1 MIFVIKVGI
10 LFLNDLELIM
20 RFKKIS
26 CLLLPPLFIF
36 STSIYAGNTSK
47 EQEIKKLV
55 DQNFKPLLDKYNV
68 PGMAVGVIQNN
79 KKYEMYYGLQSVQ
92 DKKAVNSSTIFEL
105 GSVSKLFTAT
115 AGGYAKTKGTISFKD
130 TPGKYWKELKNT
142 PIDQV
147 NLLQLATYTS
157 GNLGLQFP
165 DEVQT
170 DQQVL
175 TFFKDW
181 KPKNSIGEYRQY
193 SNPSIGLFGKVVAL
207 SMNKPFDQVLE
218 KTIFPDLGLKHS
230 YVNVP
235 KTQMQNYAF
244 GYNQENQ
251 PIRVNPGPLDAPAYG
266 VKSTLPDMLKFIN
279 ANLNTQ
285 KYPKDI
291 QRAIN
296 ETHQGFYQ
304 VGTMY
309 QALGWEEFS
318 YPAPLQTLLDS
329 NSEQIVMKPNKV
341 TAISKEPSV
350 KMFHKTGSTNGFGTY
365 VVFIPKENIGLVMLT
380 NKRIPNEERI
390 KAAYAVLNAIKK

>member
-1 MIFVIKVGI
+1 
-10 LFLNDLELIM
+10 M

-26 CLLLPPLFIF
+26 CLLLSPLFIF
-36 STSIYAGNTSK
+36 STSIYAGNTPK
-47 EQEIKKLV
+47 DQEIKKLV
-55 DQNFKPLLDKYNV
+55 DQNFKPLLEKYDV

-115 AGGYAKTKGTISFKD
+115 AGGYAKNKGKISFDD

-157 GNLGLQFP
+157 GNLALQFP
-165 DEVQT
+165 DEVKT

-218 KTIFPDLGLKHS
+218 KTIFPALGLKHS

-251 PIRVNPGPLDAPAYG
+251 PIRANPGPLDALAYG
-266 VKSTLPDMLKFIN
+266 VKSTLPDMLSFIH
-279 ANLNTQ
+279 ANLNPQ
-285 KYPKDI
+285 KYPADI

-296 ETHQGFYQ
+296 ETHQGRYQ
-304 VGTMY
+304 VNTMY

-318 YPAPLQTLLDS
+318 YPATLQTLLDS

-350 KMFHKTGSTNGFGTY
+350 KMYHKTGSTSGFGTY

>member
-1 MIFVIKVGI
+1 
-10 LFLNDLELIM
+10 M

-26 CLLLPPLFIF
+26 CLLLSPLFIF
-36 STSIYAGNTSK
+36 STSIYAGNTPK
-47 EQEIKKLV
+47 DQEIKKLV
-55 DQNFKPLLDKYNV
+55 DQNFKPLLEKYDV

-79 KKYEMYYGLQSVQ
+79 KKYKMYYGLQSVQ

-115 AGGYAKTKGTISFKD
+115 AGGYAKNKGKISFDD

-157 GNLGLQFP
+157 GNLALQFP
-165 DEVQT
+165 DEVKT

-218 KTIFPDLGLKHS
+218 KTIFPALGLKHS

-266 VKSTLPDMLKFIN
+266 VKSTLPDMLSFIH
-279 ANLNTQ
+279 ANLNPQ
-285 KYPKDI
+285 KYPADI

-296 ETHQGFYQ
+296 ETHQGRYQ
-304 VGTMY
+304 VNTMY

-318 YPAPLQTLLDS
+318 YPATLQTLLDS

-350 KMFHKTGSTNGFGTY
+350 KMYHKTGSTTGFGTY

>member
-1 MIFVIKVGI
+1 
-10 LFLNDLELIM
+10 M

-36 STSIYAGNTSK
+36 STSIYAGNTPK
-47 EQEIKKLV
+47 DQEIKKLV
-55 DQNFKPLLDKYNV
+55 DQNFKPLLEKYDV

-79 KKYEMYYGLQSVQ
+79 KKYETYYGLQSVQ
-92 DKKAVNSSTIFEL
+92 DKKAVSSSTIFEL

-115 AGGYAKTKGTISFKD
+115 AGGYAKNKGKISFDD

-157 GNLGLQFP
+157 GNLALQFP

-181 KPKNSIGEYRQY
+181 KPKNPIGEYRQY

-207 SMNKPFDQVLE
+207 SMNKPFDQVLG

-279 ANLNTQ
+279 ANLNPQ

>member
-1 MIFVIKVGI
+1 
-10 LFLNDLELIM
+10 M

-36 STSIYAGNTSK
+36 STSIYAGNTPK
-47 EQEIKKLV
+47 DQEIKKLV
-55 DQNFKPLLDKYNV
+55 DLNFKPLLDKYDV

-115 AGGYAKTKGTISFKD
+115 AGGYAKNKGKISFDD

-157 GNLGLQFP
+157 GNLALQFP

-181 KPKNSIGEYRQY
+181 KPKNPIGEYRQY

-218 KTIFPDLGLKHS
+218 KTIFPGLGLKHS

-266 VKSTLPDMLKFIN
+266 VKSTLPDMLSFIN
-279 ANLNTQ
+279 ANLNPL

-296 ETHQGFYQ
+296 ETHKGFYQ

>member
-1 MIFVIKVGI
+1 
-10 LFLNDLELIM
+10 M

-26 CLLLPPLFIF
+26 CLLLSPLFIF
-36 STSIYAGNTSK
+36 STSIYAGNTPK
-47 EQEIKKLV
+47 DQEIKKLV
-55 DQNFKPLLDKYNV
+55 DQNFKPLLEKYDV
-68 PGMAVGVIQNN
+68 PGMAVGIIQNN

-115 AGGYAKTKGTISFKD
+115 AGGYAKNKGKISFDD

-157 GNLGLQFP
+157 GNLALQFP

-181 KPKNSIGEYRQY
+181 KPKNPIGEYRQY

-218 KTIFPDLGLKHS
+218 KTIFPALGLKHS

-266 VKSTLPDMLKFIN
+266 VKSTLPDMLSFIH
-279 ANLNTQ
+279 ANLNPQ
-285 KYPKDI
+285 KYPTDI

-296 ETHQGFYQ
+296 ETHQGRYQ
-304 VGTMY
+304 VNTMY

-318 YPAPLQTLLDS
+318 YPATLQTLLDS

-350 KMFHKTGSTNGFGTY
+350 KMYHKTGSTNGFGTY

>member
-1 MIFVIKVGI
+1 
-10 LFLNDLELIM
+10 M

-26 CLLLPPLFIF
+26 CLLLSPLFIF
-36 STSIYAGNTSK
+36 STSIYAGNTPK
-47 EQEIKKLV
+47 DQEIKKLV
-55 DQNFKPLLDKYNV
+55 DQNFKPLLEKYDV

-115 AGGYAKTKGTISFKD
+115 AGGYAKNKGKISFDDK
-130 TPGKYWKELKNT
+130 PGKYWKELKNT

-157 GNLGLQFP
+157 GNLALQFP

-181 KPKNSIGEYRQY
+181 KPKNPIGEYRQY

-218 KTIFPDLGLKHS
+218 KTIFPVLGLKHS

-266 VKSTLPDMLKFIN
+266 VKSTLPDMLSFIH
-279 ANLNTQ
+279 ANLNPQ
-285 KYPKDI
+285 KYPADI

-296 ETHQGFYQ
+296 ETHQGRYQ
-304 VGTMY
+304 VNTMY

-318 YPAPLQTLLDS
+318 YPATLQTLLDS

-350 KMFHKTGSTNGFGTY
+350 KMYHKTGSTNGFGTY

>member
-1 MIFVIKVGI
+1 
-10 LFLNDLELIM
+10 M

-36 STSIYAGNTSK
+36 STSIYAGNTPK

-55 DQNFKPLLDKYNV
+55 DQNFKPLLEKYNV

-79 KKYEMYYGLQSVQ
+79 KKYEMYYGLQSIQ

-115 AGGYAKTKGTISFKD
+115 AGGYAKTKGKISFND

-157 GNLGLQFP
+157 GNLALQFP

-181 KPKNSIGEYRQY
+181 KPKNPIGEYRQY

-207 SMNKPFDQVLE
+207 SMNKPFDQLLE

-266 VKSTLPDMLKFIN
+266 VKSTLPNMLSFIN
-279 ANLNTQ
+279 ANLNPQ

-318 YPAPLQTLLDS
+318 YPATLQTLLDS
-329 NSEQIVMKPNKV
+329 NSEQIVMKPNKM

-350 KMFHKTGSTNGFGTY
+350 KMYHKTGSTNGFGTY

>member
-1 MIFVIKVGI
+1 
-10 LFLNDLELIM
+10 M

-26 CLLLPPLFIF
+26 CLLLSPLFIF
-36 STSIYAGNTSK
+36 STSIYAGNTPK
-47 EQEIKKLV
+47 DQEIKKLV
-55 DQNFKPLLDKYNV
+55 DQNFKPLLEKYDV

-115 AGGYAKTKGTISFKD
+115 AGGYAKNKGKISFDD

-157 GNLGLQFP
+157 GNLALQFP
-165 DEVQT
+165 DEVKT

-218 KTIFPDLGLKHS
+218 KTIFPALGLKHS

-251 PIRVNPGPLDAPAYG
+251 PIRVNPGPLDAPASAYG
-266 VKSTLPDMLKFIN
+266 VKSTLPDMLSFIH
-279 ANLNTQ
+279 ANLNPQ
-285 KYPKDI
+285 KYPADI

-296 ETHQGFYQ
+296 ETHQGRYQ
-304 VGTMY
+304 VNTMY

-318 YPAPLQTLLDS
+318 YPATLQTLLDS

-350 KMFHKTGSTNGFGTY
+350 KMYHKTGSTTGFGTY

>member
-1 MIFVIKVGI
+1 
-10 LFLNDLELIM
+10 M

-36 STSIYAGNTSK
+36 STSIYAGNTPK
-47 EQEIKKLV
+47 EQEVKKLI
-55 DQNFKPLLDKYNV
+55 DQNFKPLLDKYDV

-79 KKYEMYYGLQSVQ
+79 KKYEIYYGLQSVQ

-115 AGGYAKTKGTISFKD
+115 AGGYAKAKGKISFND

-157 GNLGLQFP
+157 GNLALQFP

-181 KPKNSIGEYRQY
+181 KTKNAIGEYRQY

-218 KTIFPDLGLKHS
+218 KTIFPPLHLKNS

-235 KTQMQNYAF
+235 KTQMQNYAY

-266 VKSTLPDMLKFIN
+266 VKSTLPDMLTFIN
-279 ANLNTQ
+279 ANLNPQ

-291 QRAIN
+291 QHAIN

-350 KMFHKTGSTNGFGTY
+350 KMFHKTGSRNGFGSY

>member
-1 MIFVIKVGI
+1 
-10 LFLNDLELIM
+10 M

-36 STSIYAGNTSK
+36 STSIYAGNTPK
-47 EQEIKKLV
+47 DQEIKKLV
-55 DQNFKPLLDKYNV
+55 DQNFKPLLDKYDV

-79 KKYEMYYGLQSVQ
+79 KKYETYYGLQSVQ
-92 DKKAVNSSTIFEL
+92 DKKSVSSSTIFEL

-115 AGGYAKTKGTISFKD
+115 AGGYAKNKGKISFDD

-157 GNLGLQFP
+157 GNLALQFP

-175 TFFKDW
+175 TFFKEW
-181 KPKNSIGEYRQY
+181 KPKNPIGEYRQY

-218 KTIFPDLGLKHS
+218 KTIFPGLGLKHS

-266 VKSTLPDMLKFIN
+266 VKSTLPDMLSFIN
-279 ANLNTQ
+279 ANINPQ
-285 KYPKDI
+285 KYPADI

-341 TAISKEPSV
+341 TAISKEPSI

>member
-1 MIFVIKVGI
+1 
-10 LFLNDLELIM
+10 M

-26 CLLLPPLFIF
+26 CLLLSPLFIF
-36 STSIYAGNTSK
+36 STSIYAGNTPK
-47 EQEIKKLV
+47 DQEIKKLV
-55 DQNFKPLLDKYNV
+55 DQNFKPLLEKYDV

-115 AGGYAKTKGTISFKD
+115 AGGYAKNKGKISFDDK
-130 TPGKYWKELKNT
+130 PGKYWKELKNT

-157 GNLGLQFP
+157 GNLALQFP

-181 KPKNSIGEYRQY
+181 KPKNPIGEYRQY

-218 KTIFPDLGLKHS
+218 KTIFPALGLKHS

-266 VKSTLPDMLKFIN
+266 VKSTLPDMLSFIH
-279 ANLNTQ
+279 ANLNPQ
-285 KYPKDI
+285 KYSADI

-296 ETHQGFYQ
+296 ETHQGRYQ
-304 VGTMY
+304 INTMY

-318 YPAPLQTLLDS
+318 YPATLQTLLDS

-341 TAISKEPSV
+341 TAISKVPSV
-350 KMFHKTGSTNGFGTY
+350 KMYHKTGSTNGFGTY

-390 KAAYAVLNAIKK
+390 KAAYAVLSAIKK

>member
-1 MIFVIKVGI
+1 
-10 LFLNDLELIM
+10 M

-26 CLLLPPLFIF
+26 CLLLSPLFIF
-36 STSIYAGNTSK
+36 STSIYADNTPK
-47 EQEIKKLV
+47 DQEIKKLV
-55 DQNFKPLLDKYNV
+55 DQNFKPLLEKYDV

-115 AGGYAKTKGTISFKD
+115 AGGYAKNKGKISFDD

-157 GNLGLQFP
+157 GNLALQFP

-181 KPKNSIGEYRQY
+181 QPKNPIGEYRQY

-218 KTIFPDLGLKHS
+218 KTIFPALGLKHS

-266 VKSTLPDMLKFIN
+266 VPAYGVKSTLPDMLSFIH
-279 ANLNTQ
+279 ANLNPQ
-285 KYPKDI
+285 KYPADI

-304 VGTMY
+304 VNTMY

-318 YPAPLQTLLDS
+318 YPATLQTLLDS

-350 KMFHKTGSTNGFGTY
+350 KMYHKTGSTNGFGTY

-390 KAAYAVLNAIKK
+390 KAAYAVLDAIKK

>member
-1 MIFVIKVGI
+1 
-10 LFLNDLELIM
+10 M
-20 RFKKIS
+20 RFKKNF

-36 STSIYAGNTSK
+36 STSIYAGNISK
-47 EQEIKKLV
+47 QQEIKKLV
-55 DQNFKPLLDKYNV
+55 DQNFKPLLEKYDV

-79 KKYEMYYGLQSVQ
+79 KKYETYYGLQSVQ
-92 DKKAVNSSTIFEL
+92 DKKSVSSSTIFEL

-115 AGGYAKTKGTISFKD
+115 AGGYAKNKGKISFD
-130 TPGKYWKELKNT
+130 DMPGKYWKELKNT

-157 GNLGLQFP
+157 GNLALQFP

-175 TFFKDW
+175 TFFKEW
-181 KPKNSIGEYRQY
+181 KPKNPIGEYRQY

-218 KTIFPDLGLKHS
+218 KTIFPGLGLKHS

-266 VKSTLPDMLKFIN
+266 VKSTLPDMLSFIN
-279 ANLNTQ
+279 ANINPQ
-285 KYPKDI
+285 KYPADI

-341 TAISKEPSV
+341 TAISKEPSI

>member
-1 MIFVIKVGI
+1 
-10 LFLNDLELIM
+10 M

-26 CLLLPPLFIF
+26 CLLLSPLFIF
-36 STSIYAGNTSK
+36 STSIYAGNTPK
-47 EQEIKKLV
+47 DQEIKKLV
-55 DQNFKPLLDKYNV
+55 DQNFKPLLEKYDV
-68 PGMAVGVIQNN
+68 QGMAVGVIQNN

-115 AGGYAKTKGTISFKD
+115 AGGYAKNKGKISFDD

-157 GNLGLQFP
+157 GNLALQFP
-165 DEVQT
+165 DEVKT

-218 KTIFPDLGLKHS
+218 KTIFPALGLKHS

-251 PIRVNPGPLDAPAYG
+251 PIRVNPGPLDAPAYS
-266 VKSTLPDMLKFIN
+266 VKSTLPDMLSFIH
-279 ANLNTQ
+279 ANLNPQ
-285 KYPKDI
+285 KYPADI

-296 ETHQGFYQ
+296 ETHQGRYQ
-304 VGTMY
+304 VNTMY

-318 YPAPLQTLLDS
+318 YPATLQTLLDS

-350 KMFHKTGSTNGFGTY
+350 KMYHKTGSTTGFGTY

>member
-1 MIFVIKVGI
+1 MSCTE
-10 LFLNDLELIM
+10 ELIM

-26 CLLLPPLFIF
+26 CLLLSPLFIF
-36 STSIYAGNTSK
+36 STSIYAGNTPK
-47 EQEIKKLV
+47 DQEIKKLV
-55 DQNFKPLLDKYNV
+55 DQNFKPLLEKYDV

-115 AGGYAKTKGTISFKD
+115 AGGYAKNKGKISFDD

-157 GNLGLQFP
+157 GNLALQFP
-165 DEVQT
+165 DEVKT

-218 KTIFPDLGLKHS
+218 KTIFPALGLKHS

-251 PIRVNPGPLDAPAYG
+251 PIRVNPGPLDAPAYS
-266 VKSTLPDMLKFIN
+266 VKSTLPDMLSFIH
-279 ANLNTQ
+279 ANLNPQ
-285 KYPKDI
+285 KYPADI

-296 ETHQGFYQ
+296 ETHQGRYQ
-304 VGTMY
+304 VNTMY

-318 YPAPLQTLLDS
+318 YPATLQTLLDS

-350 KMFHKTGSTNGFGTY
+350 KMYHKTGSTTGFGTY

>member
-1 MIFVIKVGI
+1 
-10 LFLNDLELIM
+10 M

-26 CLLLPPLFIF
+26 CLLLSPLFIF
-36 STSIYAGNTSK
+36 STSIYAGNTPK
-47 EQEIKKLV
+47 DQEIKKLV
-55 DQNFKPLLDKYNV
+55 DQNFKPLLEKYDV

-115 AGGYAKTKGTISFKD
+115 AGGYAKNKGKISFDDK
-130 TPGKYWKELKNT
+130 PGKYWKELKNT

-157 GNLGLQFP
+157 GNLALQFP

-181 KPKNSIGEYRQY
+181 QPKNPIGEYRQY

-218 KTIFPDLGLKHS
+218 KTIFPALGLKHS

-266 VKSTLPDMLKFIN
+266 VKSTLPDMLSFIH
-279 ANLNTQ
+279 ANLNPQ
-285 KYPKDI
+285 KYPADI

-296 ETHQGFYQ
+296 ETHQGRYQ
-304 VGTMY
+304 VNTMY

-318 YPAPLQTLLDS
+318 YPATLQTLLDS

-350 KMFHKTGSTNGFGTY
+350 KMYHKTGSTNGFGTY

>member
-1 MIFVIKVGI
+1 
-10 LFLNDLELIM
+10 M

-26 CLLLPPLFIF
+26 CLLLSPLFIF
-36 STSIYAGNTSK
+36 STSIYAGNTPK
-47 EQEIKKLV
+47 DQEIKKLV
-55 DQNFKPLLDKYNV
+55 DQNFKPLLEKYDV

-115 AGGYAKTKGTISFKD
+115 AGGYAKNKGKISFDD

-157 GNLGLQFP
+157 GNLALQFP

-181 KPKNSIGEYRQY
+181 QPKNPIGEYRQY

-218 KTIFPDLGLKHS
+218 KTIFPALGLKHS

-251 PIRVNPGPLDAPAYG
+251 PIRVPGPLGAPAYG
-266 VKSTLPDMLKFIN
+266 VKSTLPDMLSFIH
-279 ANLNTQ
+279 ANLTPQ
-285 KYPKDI
+285 KYPTDI

-318 YPAPLQTLLDS
+318 YPATLQTLLDS

-350 KMFHKTGSTNGFGTY
+350 KMYHKTGSTNGFGTY

-390 KAAYAVLNAIKK
+390 KAAYAVLDAIKK

>member
-1 MIFVIKVGI
+1 MQ
-10 LFLNDLELIM
+10 
-20 RFKKIS
+20 FKKIS
-26 CLLLPPLFIF
+26 CLLLSPLFIF
-36 STSIYAGNTSK
+36 STSIYAGNTPK
-47 EQEIKKLV
+47 DQEIKKLV
-55 DQNFKPLLDKYNV
+55 DQNFKPLLEKYDV

-115 AGGYAKTKGTISFKD
+115 AGGYAKNKGKISFDD

-157 GNLGLQFP
+157 GNLALQFP

-181 KPKNSIGEYRQY
+181 QPKNPIGEYRQY

-218 KTIFPDLGLKHS
+218 KTIFPALGLKHS

-251 PIRVNPGPLDAPAYG
+251 PIRVNPGPLDAPAYS
-266 VKSTLPDMLKFIN
+266 VKSTLPDMLSFIH
-279 ANLNTQ
+279 ANLNPQ
-285 KYPKDI
+285 KYPADI

-296 ETHQGFYQ
+296 ETHQGRYQ
-304 VGTMY
+304 VNTMY

-318 YPAPLQTLLDS
+318 YPATLQTLLDS

-350 KMFHKTGSTNGFGTY
+350 KMYHKTGSTTGFGTY

>member
-1 MIFVIKVGI
+1 
-10 LFLNDLELIM
+10 M

-26 CLLLPPLFIF
+26 CLLLSPLFIF
-36 STSIYAGNTSK
+36 STSIYAGNTPK
-47 EQEIKKLV
+47 DQEIKKLV
-55 DQNFKPLLDKYNV
+55 DQNFKPLLEKYDV

-115 AGGYAKTKGTISFKD
+115 AGGYAKNKGKISFDD

-157 GNLGLQFP
+157 GNLALQFP
-165 DEVQT
+165 DEVKT

-181 KPKNSIGEYRQY
+181 KPKNSIGEYLQY

-218 KTIFPDLGLKHS
+218 KTIFPALGLKHS

-266 VKSTLPDMLKFIN
+266 VKSTLPDMLSFIH
-279 ANLNTQ
+279 ANLNPQ
-285 KYPKDI
+285 KYPADI

-296 ETHQGFYQ
+296 ETHQGRYQ
-304 VGTMY
+304 VNTMY
-309 QALGWEEFS
+309 QALGWVEFS
-318 YPAPLQTLLDS
+318 YPATLQTLLDS

-350 KMFHKTGSTNGFGTY
+350 KMYHKTGSTTGFGTY

>member
-1 MIFVIKVGI
+1 
-10 LFLNDLELIM
+10 M

-26 CLLLPPLFIF
+26 CLLLSPLFIF
-36 STSIYAGNTSK
+36 STSIYAGNTPK
-47 EQEIKKLV
+47 DQEIKKLV
-55 DQNFKPLLDKYNV
+55 DQNFKPLLEKYDV

-115 AGGYAKTKGTISFKD
+115 AGGYAKNKGKISFDD

-157 GNLGLQFP
+157 GNLALQFP
-165 DEVQT
+165 DEVKT

-218 KTIFPDLGLKHS
+218 KTIFPALGLKHS

-251 PIRVNPGPLDAPAYG
+251 PIRVNPGPLDAPAYS
-266 VKSTLPDMLKFIN
+266 VKSTLPDMLSFIH
-279 ANLNTQ
+279 ANLNPQ
-285 KYPKDI
+285 KNPADI

-296 ETHQGFYQ
+296 ETHQGRYQ
-304 VGTMY
+304 VNTMY

-318 YPAPLQTLLDS
+318 YPATLQTLLDS

-350 KMFHKTGSTNGFGTY
+350 KMYHKTGSTTGFGTY

>member
-1 MIFVIKVGI
+1 
-10 LFLNDLELIM
+10 M

-26 CLLLPPLFIF
+26 CLLLSPLFIF
-36 STSIYAGNTSK
+36 STSIYAGNTPK
-47 EQEIKKLV
+47 DQEIKKLV
-55 DQNFKPLLDKYNV
+55 DQNFKPLLEKYDV

-115 AGGYAKTKGTISFKD
+115 AGGYAKNKGKISFDD

-157 GNLGLQFP
+157 GNLALQFP
-165 DEVQT
+165 DEVKT

-218 KTIFPDLGLKHS
+218 KTIFPTLGLKHS

-251 PIRVNPGPLDAPAYG
+251 PIRVNPGPLDAPAYS
-266 VKSTLPDMLKFIN
+266 VKSTLPDMLSFIH
-279 ANLNTQ
+279 ANLNPQ
-285 KYPKDI
+285 KYPADI

-296 ETHQGFYQ
+296 ETHQGRYQ
-304 VGTMY
+304 VNTMY

-318 YPAPLQTLLDS
+318 YPATLQTLLDS

-350 KMFHKTGSTNGFGTY
+350 KMYHKTGSTTGFGTY

>member
-1 MIFVIKVGI
+1 
-10 LFLNDLELIM
+10 M

-26 CLLLPPLFIF
+26 CLLLSPLFIF
-36 STSIYAGNTSK
+36 STSIYAGNTPK
-47 EQEIKKLV
+47 DQEIKKLV
-55 DQNFKPLLDKYNV
+55 DQNFKPLLEKYDV

-92 DKKAVNSSTIFEL
+92 DKKAVNRSTIFEL

-115 AGGYAKTKGTISFKD
+115 AGGYAKNKGKISFDD

-157 GNLGLQFP
+157 GNLALQFP

-181 KPKNSIGEYRQY
+181 QPKNPIGEYRQY

-218 KTIFPDLGLKHS
+218 KTIFPALGLKHS

-251 PIRVNPGPLDAPAYG
+251 PIRANPGPLDAPAYG
-266 VKSTLPDMLKFIN
+266 VKSTLPDMLSFIH
-279 ANLNTQ
+279 ANLNPQ
-285 KYPKDI
+285 KYPADI

-304 VGTMY
+304 VNTMY

-318 YPAPLQTLLDS
+318 YPATLQTLLDS

-350 KMFHKTGSTNGFGTY
+350 KMYHKTGSTTGFGTY

-390 KAAYAVLNAIKK
+390 KAAYAVLDAIKK

>member
-1 MIFVIKVGI
+1 MQF
-10 LFLNDLELIM
+10 N
-20 RFKKIS
+20 KIS
-26 CLLLPPLFIF
+26 CLLLSPLFIF
-36 STSIYAGNTSK
+36 NTSIYAGNTPK

-55 DQNFKPLLDKYNV
+55 DQNFKPLLEKYDV
-68 PGMAVGVIQNN
+68 PGMAVGIIQNN
-79 KKYEMYYGLQSVQ
+79 KKYETYYGLQSVQ

-266 VKSTLPDMLKFIN
+266 VKSTLPDMLSFVN
-279 ANLNTQ
+279 ANLNPQ
-285 KYPKDI
+285 KYPADI

>member
-1 MIFVIKVGI
+1 
-10 LFLNDLELIM
+10 M

-26 CLLLPPLFIF
+26 CLLLSPLFIF
-36 STSIYAGNTSK
+36 STSIYAGNTPK
-47 EQEIKKLV
+47 DQEIKKLV
-55 DQNFKPLLDKYNV
+55 DQNFKPLLEKYDV

-92 DKKAVNSSTIFEL
+92 DKKAINSSTIFEL

-115 AGGYAKTKGTISFKD
+115 AGGYAKNKGKISFDDK
-130 TPGKYWKELKNT
+130 PGKYWKELKNT

-157 GNLGLQFP
+157 GNLALQFP
-165 DEVQT
+165 DEVKT

-218 KTIFPDLGLKHS
+218 KTIFPELGLKFS

-235 KTQMQNYAF
+235 KTQIQNYAF

-266 VKSTLPDMLKFIN
+266 VKSTLPDMLSFIH
-279 ANLNTQ
+279 ANLNPQ
-285 KYPKDI
+285 KYPADI

-304 VGTMY
+304 VNTMY

-318 YPAPLQTLLDS
+318 YPATLQTLLDS

-350 KMFHKTGSTNGFGTY
+350 KMYHKTGSTNGFGTY

>member
-1 MIFVIKVGI
+1 
-10 LFLNDLELIM
+10 M

-26 CLLLPPLFIF
+26 CLLLSPLFIF
-36 STSIYAGNTSK
+36 STSIYAGNTPK
-47 EQEIKKLV
+47 DQEIKKLV
-55 DQNFKPLLDKYNV
+55 DQNFKPLLEKYDV

-115 AGGYAKTKGTISFKD
+115 AGGYAKNKGKISFDD

-157 GNLGLQFP
+157 GNLALQFP
-165 DEVQT
+165 DEVKT

-181 KPKNSIGEYRQY
+181 KPKNSIGEYRQF

-218 KTIFPDLGLKHS
+218 KTIFPALGLKHS

-251 PIRVNPGPLDAPAYG
+251 PIRVNPGPLDAPAYS
-266 VKSTLPDMLKFIN
+266 VKSTLPDMLSFIH
-279 ANLNTQ
+279 ANLNPQ
-285 KYPKDI
+285 KYPADI

-296 ETHQGFYQ
+296 ETHQGRYQ
-304 VGTMY
+304 VNTMY

-318 YPAPLQTLLDS
+318 YPATLQTLLDS

-350 KMFHKTGSTNGFGTY
+350 KMYHKTGSTTGFGTY

>member
-1 MIFVIKVGI
+1 
-10 LFLNDLELIM
+10 M

-26 CLLLPPLFIF
+26 CLLLSPLFIF
-36 STSIYAGNTSK
+36 STSIYAGNTPK
-47 EQEIKKLV
+47 DQEIKKLV
-55 DQNFKPLLDKYNV
+55 DQNFKPLLEKYDV

-115 AGGYAKTKGTISFKD
+115 AGGYAKNKGKISFDD

-157 GNLGLQFP
+157 GNLALQFP
-165 DEVQT
+165 DEVKT

-218 KTIFPDLGLKHS
+218 KTIFPALGLKHS

-266 VKSTLPDMLKFIN
+266 VKSTLPDMLSFIH
-279 ANLNTQ
+279 ANLNPQ
-285 KYPKDI
+285 KYPADI

-296 ETHQGFYQ
+296 ETHQGRYQ
-304 VGTMY
+304 VNTRY

-318 YPAPLQTLLDS
+318 YPATLQTLLDS

-350 KMFHKTGSTNGFGTY
+350 KMYHKTGSTTGFGTY

>member
-1 MIFVIKVGI
+1 MQ
-10 LFLNDLELIM
+10 
-20 RFKKIS
+20 FKKIS

-36 STSIYAGNTSK
+36 STSIYAGNTPN

-55 DQNFKPLLDKYNV
+55 DQNFKPLLDKYDV

-92 DKKAVNSSTIFEL
+92 DKKAVNSNTIFEL

-115 AGGYAKTKGTISFKD
+115 AGGYAKTKGTISFAD

-147 NLLQLATYTS
+147 NLLQLVTYTS
-157 GNLGLQFP
+157 GNLALQFP
-165 DEVQT
+165 DEVKT

-181 KPKNSIGEYRQY
+181 KPKNPIGEYRQY

-218 KTIFPDLGLKHS
+218 NTIFPELGLKHS

-279 ANLNTQ
+279 ANLNPQ
-285 KYPKDI
+285 KYPADI

>member
-1 MIFVIKVGI
+1 
-10 LFLNDLELIM
+10 M

-36 STSIYAGNTSK
+36 STSIYAGNTPK
-47 EQEIKKLV
+47 DQEIKKLV
-55 DQNFKPLLDKYNV
+55 DQNFKPLLDKYDV

-115 AGGYAKTKGTISFKD
+115 AGGYAKNKGKISFDD

-157 GNLGLQFP
+157 GNLALQFP

-181 KPKNSIGEYRQY
+181 KPKNPIGEYRQY

-218 KTIFPDLGLKHS
+218 KTIFPGLGLKHS

-266 VKSTLPDMLKFIN
+266 VKSTLPDMLSFIN
-279 ANLNTQ
+279 ANLNPL

-296 ETHQGFYQ
+296 ETHKGFYQ

-350 KMFHKTGSTNGFGTY
+350 KMYHKTGSTNGFGTY
-365 VVFIPKENIGLVMLT
+365 VVFIPKDNIGLVMLT

>member
-1 MIFVIKVGI
+1 
-10 LFLNDLELIM
+10 M

-36 STSIYAGNTSK
+36 STSIYAGNTPK
-47 EQEIKKLV
+47 DREIKKLV
-55 DQNFKPLLDKYNV
+55 DQNFKPLLDKYDV

-79 KKYEMYYGLQSVQ
+79 KKYETYYGLQSVQ
-92 DKKAVNSSTIFEL
+92 DKKAVSSSTIFEL

-115 AGGYAKTKGTISFKD
+115 AGGYAKNKGKISFDD

-157 GNLGLQFP
+157 GNLALQFP

>member
-1 MIFVIKVGI
+1 
-10 LFLNDLELIM
+10 M

-26 CLLLPPLFIF
+26 YLLLPPLIIF

-55 DQNFKPLLDKYNV
+55 DQNFKPLLDKYDV

-115 AGGYAKTKGTISFKD
+115 AGGYAKTKGKISFDD

-157 GNLGLQFP
+157 GNLALQFP

-181 KPKNSIGEYRQY
+181 KPKKPIGEYRQY
-193 SNPSIGLFGKVVAL
+193 SNPSIGLFGEIVGL
-207 SMNKPFDQVLE
+207 SMKQPFSQVLE
-218 KTIFPDLGLKHS
+218 KTIFPDLGLKNS

-266 VKSTLPDMLKFIN
+266 VKSTLPDMLSFIN
-279 ANLNTQ
+279 ANLNPQ
-285 KYPKDI
+285 KYPADI

-304 VGTMY
+304 VGTMS

-365 VVFIPKENIGLVMLT
+365 VVFMPKENIGLVMLT

>member
-1 MIFVIKVGI
+1 MQ
-10 LFLNDLELIM
+10 
-20 RFKKIS
+20 FKKIS

-36 STSIYAGNTSK
+36 SSSIYAGNTPK

-55 DQNFKPLLDKYNV
+55 DQNFKPLLEKYDV
-68 PGMAVGVIQNN
+68 PGMAVGIIQNN

-115 AGGYAKTKGTISFKD
+115 AGGYAKTKGTISFND

-157 GNLGLQFP
+157 GNLALQFP
-165 DEVQT
+165 DEVKT

-175 TFFKDW
+175 TFFKEW

-244 GYNQENQ
+244 SYNQENQ

-266 VKSTLPDMLKFIN
+266 VKSTLPDMLSFIN
-279 ANLNTQ
+279 ANLNPQ
-285 KYPKDI
+285 KYPADI

-318 YPAPLQTLLDS
+318 YPALLQTLLDS

>member
-1 MIFVIKVGI
+1 
-10 LFLNDLELIM
+10 M
-20 RFKKIS
+20 RFNKIS
-26 CLLLPPLFIF
+26 CLLLSPLFIF
-36 STSIYAGNTSK
+36 NTSIYAGNTPK

-55 DQNFKPLLDKYNV
+55 DQNFKPLLEKYDV

-79 KKYEMYYGLQSVQ
+79 KKYETYYGLQSVQ

-157 GNLGLQFP
+157 GNLALQFP

-266 VKSTLPDMLKFIN
+266 VKSTLPDMLSFVN
-279 ANLNTQ
+279 ANLNPQ
-285 KYPKDI
+285 KYPADI

-350 KMFHKTGSTNGFGTY
+350 KIFHKTGSTNGFGTY

>member
-1 MIFVIKVGI
+1 
-10 LFLNDLELIM
+10 M
-20 RFKKIS
+20 RFKKNF

-36 STSIYAGNTSK
+36 STSIYAGNISK
-47 EQEIKKLV
+47 QQEIKKLV
-55 DQNFKPLLDKYNV
+55 DQNFKPLLEKYDV

-79 KKYEMYYGLQSVQ
+79 KKYETYYGLQSIQ
-92 DKKAVNSSTIFEL
+92 DKKAVNSNTIFEL

-157 GNLGLQFP
+157 GNLALQFP
-165 DEVQT
+165 DEIQT

-279 ANLNTQ
+279 ANLNPQ

-329 NSEQIVMKPNKV
+329 NSEQIVMKSNKV

>member
-1 MIFVIKVGI
+1 
-10 LFLNDLELIM
+10 M

-26 CLLLPPLFIF
+26 CLLLSPLFIF
-36 STSIYAGNTSK
+36 STSIYAGNTPK
-47 EQEIKKLV
+47 DQEIKKLV
-55 DQNFKPLLDKYNV
+55 DQNFKPLLDKYDV

-92 DKKAVNSSTIFEL
+92 DKKAVSSSTIFEL

-115 AGGYAKTKGTISFKD
+115 AGGYAKNKGKISFDD

-157 GNLGLQFP
+157 GNLALQFP

-181 KPKNSIGEYRQY
+181 KPKNPIGEYRQY

-279 ANLNTQ
+279 ANLNPQ
-285 KYPKDI
+285 KYPADI

-304 VGTMY
+304 VNTMY

-318 YPAPLQTLLDS
+318 YPATLQTLLDS

-350 KMFHKTGSTNGFGTY
+350 KMYHKTGSTNGFGTY

>member
-1 MIFVIKVGI
+1 
-10 LFLNDLELIM
+10 M

-26 CLLLPPLFIF
+26 CLLLSPLFIF
-36 STSIYAGNTSK
+36 STSIYAGNTPK
-47 EQEIKKLV
+47 DQEIKKLV
-55 DQNFKPLLDKYNV
+55 DQNFKPLLEKYDV

-115 AGGYAKTKGTISFKD
+115 AGGYAKNKGKISFDD

-157 GNLGLQFP
+157 GNLALQFP
-165 DEVQT
+165 DEVKT

-218 KTIFPDLGLKHS
+218 KTIFPALGLKHS

-251 PIRVNPGPLDAPAYG
+251 PIRVNPGPLDAPAYS
-266 VKSTLPDMLKFIN
+266 VKSTLPDMLSFIH
-279 ANLNTQ
+279 ANLNPQ
-285 KYPKDI
+285 KYPADI

-296 ETHQGFYQ
+296 ETHQGRYQ
-304 VGTMY
+304 VNTMY

-318 YPAPLQTLLDS
+318 YPATLQTLLDS

-350 KMFHKTGSTNGFGTY
+350 KMYHKTGSTTGFGTY

-390 KAAYAVLNAIKK
+390 KATYAVLNAIKK

>member
-1 MIFVIKVGI
+1 
-10 LFLNDLELIM
+10 M

-26 CLLLPPLFIF
+26 CLLLSPLFIF
-36 STSIYAGNTSK
+36 STSIYAGNTPK
-47 EQEIKKLV
+47 DQEIKKLV
-55 DQNFKPLLDKYNV
+55 DQNFKPLLEKYDV

-79 KKYEMYYGLQSVQ
+79 KKYEMYYGLQSVK

-115 AGGYAKTKGTISFKD
+115 AGGYAKNKGKISFDD

-157 GNLGLQFP
+157 GNLALQFP
-165 DEVQT
+165 DEVKT

-218 KTIFPDLGLKHS
+218 KTIFPALGLKHS

-251 PIRVNPGPLDAPAYG
+251 PIRVNPGPLDAPAYS
-266 VKSTLPDMLKFIN
+266 VKSTLPDMLSFIH
-279 ANLNTQ
+279 ANLNPQ
-285 KYPKDI
+285 KYPADI

-296 ETHQGFYQ
+296 ETHQGRYQ
-304 VGTMY
+304 VNTMY

-318 YPAPLQTLLDS
+318 YPATLQTLLDS

-350 KMFHKTGSTNGFGTY
+350 KMYHKTGSTTGFGTY

>member
-1 MIFVIKVGI
+1 
-10 LFLNDLELIM
+10 M

-26 CLLLPPLFIF
+26 CLLLSPLFIF
-36 STSIYAGNTSK
+36 STSIYAGNTPK
-47 EQEIKKLV
+47 DQEIKKLV
-55 DQNFKPLLDKYNV
+55 DQNFKPLLEKYDV

-115 AGGYAKTKGTISFKD
+115 AGGYAKNKGKISFDD

-142 PIDQV
+142 PINQV

-157 GNLGLQFP
+157 GNLALQFP

-181 KPKNSIGEYRQY
+181 KPKNPIGEYRQY

-218 KTIFPDLGLKHS
+218 KTIFPALSLKHS

-266 VKSTLPDMLKFIN
+266 VKSTLPDMLSFIH
-279 ANLNTQ
+279 ANLNPQ
-285 KYPKDI
+285 KYPADI

-296 ETHQGFYQ
+296 ETHQGRYQ
-304 VGTMY
+304 VNTMY

-318 YPAPLQTLLDS
+318 YPATLQTLLDS

-350 KMFHKTGSTNGFGTY
+350 KMYHKTGSTNGFGTY

-390 KAAYAVLNAIKK
+390 KAAYAVLSAIKK

>member
-1 MIFVIKVGI
+1 
-10 LFLNDLELIM
+10 
-20 RFKKIS
+20 
-26 CLLLPPLFIF
+26 
-36 STSIYAGNTSK
+36 AGNTPK
-47 EQEIKKLV
+47 DQEIKKLL
-55 DQNFKPLLDKYNV
+55 DQNFKPLLEKYDV

-115 AGGYAKTKGTISFKD
+115 AGGYAKNKGKISFDD

-157 GNLGLQFP
+157 GNLALQFP

-181 KPKNSIGEYRQY
+181 KPKNPIGEYRQY

-218 KTIFPDLGLKHS
+218 KTIFPALGLKYS

-235 KTQMQNYAF
+235 KTQIQNYAF

-266 VKSTLPDMLKFIN
+266 VKSTLPDMLKFIH
-279 ANLNTQ
+279 ANLNPQ
-285 KYPKDI
+285 KYPADI

-304 VGTMY
+304 VNTMY

-318 YPAPLQTLLDS
+318 YPATLQTLLDS

-350 KMFHKTGSTNGFGTY
+350 KMYHKTGSTNGFGTY

>member
-1 MIFVIKVGI
+1 M
-10 LFLNDLELIM
+10 L
-20 RFKKIS
+20 FKKIS
-26 CLLLPPLFIF
+26 CLLLSPLFIF
-36 STSIYAGNTSK
+36 STSIYAGNTPK
-47 EQEIKKLV
+47 DQEIKKLV
-55 DQNFKPLLDKYNV
+55 DQNFKPLLEKYDV

-115 AGGYAKTKGTISFKD
+115 AGGYAKNKGKISFDD

-157 GNLGLQFP
+157 GNLALQFP
-165 DEVQT
+165 DEVKT

-218 KTIFPDLGLKHS
+218 KTIFPALGLKHS

-251 PIRVNPGPLDAPAYG
+251 PIRVNPGPLDAPAYS
-266 VKSTLPDMLKFIN
+266 VKSTLPDMLSFIH
-279 ANLNTQ
+279 ANLNPQ
-285 KYPKDI
+285 KYPADI

-296 ETHQGFYQ
+296 ETHQGRYQ
-304 VGTMY
+304 VNTMY

-318 YPAPLQTLLDS
+318 YPATLQTLLDS

-350 KMFHKTGSTNGFGTY
+350 KMYHKTGSTTGFGTY